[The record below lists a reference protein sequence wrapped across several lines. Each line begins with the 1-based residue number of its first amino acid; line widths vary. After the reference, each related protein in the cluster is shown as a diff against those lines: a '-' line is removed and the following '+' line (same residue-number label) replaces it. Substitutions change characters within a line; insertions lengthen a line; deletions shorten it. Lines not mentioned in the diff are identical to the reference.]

1 MEGQDSNESRSLGS
15 RARDAAK
22 RVTGPLA
29 SATRAVTGKDVE
41 QQVAEY
47 TETFTQVALGLH
59 EDLEASSRRIGELEA
74 TVVELRHSIQELRHS
89 IEAETVHEPQD
100 KSAQDARIWGATPV
114 AIAALAV
121 AAVALGVSIWIA
133 L

>member
-1 MEGQDSNESRSLGS
+1 MEGQDSDESRSLSS
-15 RARDAAK
+15 RVRDAAS

-29 SATRAVTGKDVE
+29 SATRAVTGKEVE

-47 TETFTQVALGLH
+47 TETLTQVALGLH
-59 EDLEASSRRIGELEA
+59 EDLEASSRRIGILEA
-74 TVVELRHSIQELRHS
+74 TVVELRN
-89 IEAETVHEPQD
+89 
-100 KSAQDARIWGATPV
+100 KSAQATAV

-121 AAVALGVSIWIA
+121 AVVALGVSIWIA

>member
-74 TVVELRHSIQELRHS
+74 TVVELRHSI
-89 IEAETVHEPQD
+89 EAETVHEPQD